1 MSATTPNKYSTHRAT
16 LAYLPKGQVAMAP
29 DNWRVLDVESGVY
42 GKGNVGPLEI
52 AYRVSITQRS
62 KALKGT
68 SCTLEFQPD
77 AYNNPM
83 VSQEGTA
90 ASSPIKVQ
98 SITVSVARA
107 LIIGLEIVMTC
118 QGPAEENQVGRK
130 PTLHLTRDEK
140 EAAKLPL
147 AQQWPSFDQIRL
159 EIQPADLKSTG
170 GGKAVNPGDK
180 IAHLRVLLT
189 GRFTLDPENIYGKKI
204 RDDKKGIQLER
215 EAQASQFTALKGC
228 RIVTKRGRGNNVL
241 VEVHLAN
248 PGDEARQG
256 QKIGLCYSLIAPKT
270 FPVDEGTLR
279 SHRIRNAPETT
290 GWQITLQKSTDPASQ
305 SNVYTGTISNTIKA
319 SEISTFADKEESDVE
334 LEPIILSALEGFFVS
349 ENEKKAKRAKIPAS
363 MLFGGLPYD
372 AERNKIENLDSKT
385 LASMADYVADKL
397 NPNVAVD
404 NLLDAAVARWEAL
417 APSGRPAPFVRVLT
431 ENQIESLWQMGDFE
445 KLNRPYNLDQVR
457 YRFAMTQGNKWAAY
471 LAGRAAFEKH
481 AVIDDDKLYAA
492 YAKQVKLL
500 NRLVLD

>member
-52 AYRVSITQRS
+52 AYRVSITQRYITIIDTYGCRLMSSRS

-204 RDDKKGIQLER
+204 RVSDIR
-215 EAQASQFTALKGC
+215 
-228 RIVTKRGRGNNVL
+228 
-241 VEVHLAN
+241 
-248 PGDEARQG
+248 
-256 QKIGLCYSLIAPKT
+256 KIY
-270 FPVDEGTLR
+270 
-279 SHRIRNAPETT
+279 
-290 GWQITLQKSTDPASQ
+290 KSKPPT
-305 SNVYTGTISNTIKA
+305 N
-319 SEISTFADKEESDVE
+319 
-334 LEPIILSALEGFFVS
+334 
-349 ENEKKAKRAKIPAS
+349 
-363 MLFGGLPYD
+363 
-372 AERNKIENLDSKT
+372 
-385 LASMADYVADKL
+385 
-397 NPNVAVD
+397 
-404 NLLDAAVARWEAL
+404 
-417 APSGRPAPFVRVLT
+417 
-431 ENQIESLWQMGDFE
+431 
-445 KLNRPYNLDQVR
+445 
-457 YRFAMTQGNKWAAY
+457 
-471 LAGRAAFEKH
+471 
-481 AVIDDDKLYAA
+481 
-492 YAKQVKLL
+492 
-500 NRLVLD
+500 